1 MTDQNNALAIVNL
14 PPAERAMIALDSKT
28 AESQLRAMLD
38 ESADITEVKDKD
50 SRTMA
55 HNAGMKLKG
64 ARVAIEK
71 TGKAAREDANAFAKA
86 VIDEEKRLK
95 SIIADEE
102 ARLFALRDEYDRKI
116 EAERQARERQER
128 ERVEAIRSKIDAI
141 KALPLDSANDTS
153 AQLQQTLQDLQAFEI
168 DDSFAEF
175 KDEAAQVAAASIS
188 ALQVLWKTA
197 CDREA
202 EAVRLQ
208 EERDRLAAE
217 RAEIERMR
225 AEIAAQQAAL
235 QAAQSP
241 AAATEEET
249 QADMFGAQENAA
261 EAEETAPAPILVAD
275 LDEER
280 EATTMDANAF
290 VMELAKHTAMQF
302 EAMAE
307 KVGIVA
313 TAVQV
318 DELRKGFKDFA
329 MQLRNIAGNLE
340 AGHFDDALLNADW
353 SAMGNADKAIAL
365 ASHAGVALIFGD
377 EAMGGSTLRQAAE

>member
-14 PPAERAMIALDSKT
+14 PPAERAMIALDSKA

-71 TGKAAREDANAFAKA
+71 TGKAARDDANAFAKA

-175 KDEAAQVAAASIS
+175 KDEAAQVAAASIA

-225 AEIAAQQAAL
+225 AEIAAQKAAL
-235 QAAQSP
+235 QAAQS
-241 AAATEEET
+241 AAEAPKEET
-249 QADMFGAQENAA
+249 QADMFL
-261 EAEETAPAPILVAD
+261 AEENTAAADCTPAPAILDDDAGEHGEDAPQDTIDAQAFVRDLARYSAEQFYGLAD
-275 LDEER
+275 KVTAVGFEDFAQQLRQIADEMISG
-280 EATTMDANAF
+280 AMDARL
-290 VMELAKHTAMQF
+290 M
-302 EAMAE
+302 
-307 KVGIVA
+307 
-313 TAVQV
+313 
-318 DELRKGFKDFA
+318 
-329 MQLRNIAGNLE
+329 
-340 AGHFDDALLNADW
+340 NADW
-353 SAMGNADKAIAL
+353 SAMGMADKRVAL
-365 ASHAGVALIFGD
+365 ASHAGVSLIFGD